1 VKRAAAIVLTLLLA
15 SCAAALEAPVAT
27 DSVKDAATA
36 IKIGQEVCLD
46 PTYLLRARAET
57 NWHAE
62 LHQGFWEVWEQGRA
76 CRSFGT
82 RISAATGKP
91 EGTCSICVA

>member
-1 VKRAAAIVLTLLLA
+1 MKRAAVILLTVLLA
-15 SCAAALEAPVAT
+15 SCVAPSESPLAT

-36 IKIGQEVCLD
+36 IRIGQEACLD
-46 PTYLLRARAET
+46 PVYLPRARAET

-62 LHQGFWEVWEQGRA
+62 LHQGFWEVWEQGRD
-76 CRSFGT
+76 CRFFGAN
-82 RISAATGKP
+82 ISAATGKQ